1 MIWSLMISG
10 TVLLALLL
18 FTSFYGL
25 AAVIFLYA
33 FTADVFRPANS
44 KSIALFSTPENRTRS
59 VSLVRLAVNLGFT
72 VGPAI
77 GGFIALYLGYY
88 WLFVLDAITTL
99 GAAVILWKYLPRKAS
114 VRKAADN
121 PVLADASTSAYRDKY
136 YLAFIF
142 LVSVYATC
150 FFQIFASVPQYFN
163 KVCNYNEDTIGLL
176 MALNGF
182 VVVLVEMP
190 FIQLM
195 QHRSEVF
202 RFIIAGTLCLPV
214 CFGMLLFGKGMMVWA
229 ILYTLV
235 ITFSEVLAMPY
246 MMNYSLSRPPA
257 ERQGQYSALYSI
269 AYGFANIAA
278 PVVGL
283 GIANR
288 FGFDTMFLVLIFLST
303 FTAAGF
309 VALAR
314 KTTSGTA
321 L

>member
-1 MIWSLMISG
+1 MKGILQLYKKSFSHLDRNIWILSLVMFINRSGNMVLLFTSLYMTRELGYSMADAGWVMSCYGVGSVLGSYSGGWLSDRYRPYDVMIWSLMISG

-18 FTSFYGL
+18 FKSFYGL

-33 FTADVFRPANS
+33 YTADVFRPANS

-121 PVLADASTSAYRDKY
+121 AVLADASTSAYRDKY

-163 KVCNYNEDTIGLL
+163 KICHYNEDTIGLL

-195 QHRSEVF
+195 
-202 RFIIAGTLCLPV
+202 
-214 CFGMLLFGKGMMVWA
+214 
-229 ILYTLV
+229 
-235 ITFSEVLAMPY
+235 
-246 MMNYSLSRPPA
+246 
-257 ERQGQYSALYSI
+257 
-269 AYGFANIAA
+269 
-278 PVVGL
+278 
-283 GIANR
+283 
-288 FGFDTMFLVLIFLST
+288 
-303 FTAAGF
+303 
-309 VALAR
+309 
-314 KTTSGTA
+314 
-321 L
+321 